1 MDSDLPRR
9 CTQSHWDRCFTWWE
23 RKKERRNRR
32 ASALNPAPRKPARQ
46 EVTTQHALFKRCC
59 LQAAFLLQ
67 HLINN
72 TLVNI
77 VVFCAQ
83 RVIRRACTH
92 LRPTY
97 LHTHHPTLTKHTH
110 ELRAAPHN
118 SGPSVKK
125 NTTKKTACPDS
136 CCLSWRESGSQTW
149 LRKSQKSD
157 SSGCELTATLGVSH
171 LDRVPLTSS
180 HLMNFPPFFSASWT
194 DTGLSCSAWTPGLA
208 PAMARDSLPGL
219 PTPKSRLP
227 RAGLLGRN

>member
-1 MDSDLPRR
+1 MHPVPLG
-9 CTQSHWDRCFTWWE
+9 QVLHLM

-32 ASALNPAPRKPARQ
+32 ASALNPEPRKTGSTRNHNTTRIIQAVLPAGD
-46 EVTTQHALFKRCC
+46 
-59 LQAAFLLQ
+59 FLLQ
-67 HLINN
+67 YLINN

-97 LHTHHPTLTKHTH
+97 LHTLSNFDKTHTH

-125 NTTKKTACPDS
+125 IKIKTACPDS

-149 LRKSQKSD
+149 LRKSQKIWFIWLWVNSNTWRVTFG
-157 SSGCELTATLGVSH
+157 SCPSH
-171 LDRVPLTSS
+171 LVP
-180 HLMNFPPFFSASWT
+180 F
-194 DTGLSCSAWTPGLA
+194 DELA
-208 PAMARDSLPGL
+208 PLLQRFVDGHGFELQRMDSRLGPSHGEGL
-219 PTPKSRLP
+219 PARV
-227 RAGLLGRN
+227 ANA